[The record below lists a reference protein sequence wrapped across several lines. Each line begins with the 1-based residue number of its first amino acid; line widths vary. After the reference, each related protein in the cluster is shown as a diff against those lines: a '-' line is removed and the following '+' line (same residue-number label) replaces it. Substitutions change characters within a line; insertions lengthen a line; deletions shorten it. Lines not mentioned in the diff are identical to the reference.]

1 MTTTIDAPVTTHTP
15 IRIPRQESP
24 KMSVLAQTGLVF
36 GRELRPV
43 IRDPFS
49 VVFGLVQPVF
59 FLALFAPLLIATTGL
74 PTGDAL
80 QWFVPGVLVMIA
92 LFGTSATGSNLQMEM
107 MSGSHERVLVTPLAR
122 SAVMVGK
129 ALKEIVP
136 TVIQGAIIVAIAV
149 PFGFDLHPVG
159 AIVGLAMLAL
169 FCVGVGAL
177 SSTLALAVK
186 NQEWMFWLVQ
196 QTLLFPL
203 LLLAGMLL
211 PIDDAPGWLRF
222 LSNLNPLRYLVDAER
237 SLFAG
242 DLTTSAVGYG
252 AIAAMLVAVGG
263 LVIGARAMARSN

>member
-1 MTTTIDAPVTTHTP
+1 
-15 IRIPRQESP
+15 
-24 KMSVLAQTGLVF
+24 MSTLTQTGLVLS
-36 GRELRPV
+36 RELRPV
-43 IRDPFS
+43 VRDPFS
-49 VVFGLVQPVF
+49 IIFGLIQPIF

-92 LFGTSATGSNLQMEM
+92 LFGTSATGANLQMEM
-107 MSGSHERVLVTPLAR
+107 TTGSHERVLVTPLSR
-122 SAVMVGK
+122 SAVMIGK

-136 TVIQGAIIVAIAV
+136 TVVQGVIIVAVAV

-159 AIVGLAMLAL
+159 AVIGLAMLAL

-186 NQEWMFWLVQ
+186 NQEWMFWVVQ

-211 PIDDAPGWLRF
+211 PIDEAAPGWLTF

-242 DLTTSAVGYG
+242 EVLTADVGYG
-252 AIAAMLVAVGG
+252 ALAAVIVAVGG